1 MSGGPSQPKVVGEEW
16 SDDRV
21 KGFLELQPRDERN
34 PDYHV
39 LRESYEYMLAGD
51 YARLVAFF
59 TAAGRD
65 LNALGPDGRTMLD
78 RVSEHAKGAEYA
90 AILKQAGGK
99 SATEL

>member
-1 MSGGPSQPKVVGEEW
+1 MSGGPSQPKVVGEDW

-21 KGFLELQPRDERN
+21 KSFLGLQPRDDRN

-59 TAAGRD
+59 SEAGRD
-65 LNALGPDGRTMLD
+65 INALGPDGKTMLD
-78 RVSEHAKGAEYA
+78 RVSAHAKGGDYA

-99 SATEL
+99 PATEL